1 MSLILFILYLFFY
14 ILCPKVA
21 SSWICN
27 YKTAKPILWHEE
39 KQYCARLSKCVFDVC
54 ILGDIKKFPNNL
66 MVMVLEHTKLD
77 CFDIGIIILYWVGA
91 LPSFLVG
98 SAQSGQLQFQF
109 ELRLWMRTQAAR

>member
-1 MSLILFILYLFFY
+1 
-14 ILCPKVA
+14 
-21 SSWICN
+21 
-27 YKTAKPILWHEE
+27 
-39 KQYCARLSKCVFDVC
+39 
-54 ILGDIKKFPNNL
+54 

-77 CFDIGIIILYWVGA
+77 CIDIGIIILYWVGA